1 MNYNFFKQFS
11 IVELVFQYFEITK
24 NENYAQG
31 YLRDKFLSVKSLLD
45 IDKHLNFKAHCQI
58 AL

>member
-1 MNYNFFKQFS
+1 MNYNLFKQVS

-24 NENYAQG
+24 NEYYAQG

-45 IDKHLNFKAHCQI
+45 IDKH
-58 AL
+58 